1 MSGEVELKQ
10 HMGRTIGTVTE
21 INLRQYIVIYKGKRV
36 GYKSWTEGSPIRFVT
51 RLSQEEKD
59 EVAQAIYDLLG
70 DDADQGNLV
79 GIWPHEE
86 EEEIKGETTDDIF
99 DT

>member
-51 RLSQEEKD
+51 RLSQEVIE
-59 EVAQAIYDLLG
+59 EVKEGVQELLG
-70 DDADQGNLV
+70 DNADAGSLV
-79 GIWPHEE
+79 GIWPHEDKPE
-86 EEEIKGETTDDIF
+86 DQGETNDDIF
-99 DT
+99 D